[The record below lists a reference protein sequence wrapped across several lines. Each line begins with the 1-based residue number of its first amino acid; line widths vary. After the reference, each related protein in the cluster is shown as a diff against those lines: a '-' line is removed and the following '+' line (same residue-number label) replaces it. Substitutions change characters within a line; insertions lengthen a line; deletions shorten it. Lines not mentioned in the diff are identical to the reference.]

1 MKFSELLA
9 RLGVDPTAP
18 GVSLGNG
25 DPEISGVATL
35 KEAGPHDLGFL
46 EGSRFFTQGRF
57 FTQLAET
64 SAGALL
70 IEEDVEVIDLVKSKA
85 IPYVALPQP
94 RLMFAKAIA
103 IFYPPVLPPPGIHP
117 SAAIA
122 EDVQL
127 GKDVYIGPHVA
138 IASGTQIGDRAIIYP
153 NVTIYH
159 GVTIGDRTVLHANCV
174 IHERSAIGN
183 DCIIH
188 SGAVIGAEGFGF
200 VPQADGTWVKMQ
212 QAGRTVLEDGV
223 EVGCNAA
230 IDRGAVGD
238 TRIGRGTKIDN
249 LVQIGHGCRTAENCI
264 LAGQAGMAGGS
275 ELGKNVIL
283 AGQVGVANHVK
294 IGDRVVAAAQ
304 TGIPQDIAAD
314 SQVIGAPAIPVKT
327 FMRASVLFRRLPEI
341 YKTIKEIQK
350 KLGDGG

>member
-9 RLGVDPTAP
+9 KLGVDTKAP
-18 GVSLGNG
+18 GVFLDCG
-25 DPEISGVATL
+25 DPEISGVANL
-35 KEAGPHDLGFL
+35 KEAASHDLGFM
-46 EGSRFFTQGRF
+46 ESSRFFA
-57 FTQLAET
+57 QLAET
-64 SAGALL
+64 KAGALL
-70 IEEDVEVIDLVKSKA
+70 LNEDPEVIDLVKSRG
-85 IPYVALPQP
+85 IPYIALPQP
-94 RLMFAKAIA
+94 RLLFAQAIA
-103 IFYPPVLPPPGIHP
+103 LFYQPTHPQPGIHP

-122 EDVQL
+122 KDVRL

-138 IASGTQIGDRAIIYP
+138 ISSGSQIGDGAVIYP
-153 NVTIYH
+153 NVTIYD
-159 GVTIGDRTVLHANCV
+159 GVTIGDRTILHANCV

-183 DCIIH
+183 DCTIH

-200 VPQADGTWVKMQ
+200 VPSPDGTWVKMH

-230 IDRGAVGD
+230 IDRGSVGD

-249 LVQIGHGCRTAENCI
+249 LVQIGHGCRTGENCI
-264 LAGQAGMAGGS
+264 LAGQAGMAGGA

-304 TGIPQDIAAD
+304 SGIPQDIAAD

-327 FMRASVLFRRLPEI
+327 FMRASALFRRLPEI

-350 KLGDGG
+350 KLGDNEQ